1 MRRVVI
7 ESPFRGMP
15 DAVGY
20 ARRCL
25 IDSLSRGEAPFASHL
40 LYPQV
45 LDDADPEQREL
56 GIEAGLT
63 WQGIAETVVVY
74 GDHGMSDGMHT
85 GVCNA
90 HRLGIPVVFRYL
102 DRGSEPV
109 GVDTPFLGAEL
120 ST

>member
-25 IDSLSRGEAPFASHL
+25 IDSLSRGEAPLASHL

-45 LDDADPEQREL
+45 LVDADPEQREL
-56 GIEAGLT
+56 GIEAGLA
-63 WQGIAETVVVY
+63 WHDVADAVIVY
-74 GDHGMSDGMHT
+74 GDHGLSSGMRSAIA
-85 GVCNA
+85 NA
-90 HRLGIPVVFRYL
+90 RRLDLEVEFRYL
-102 DRGSEPV
+102 DR
-109 GVDTPFLGAEL
+109 TR
-120 ST
+120 